1 MKKLLRKD
9 RERNIYL
16 VKEFTTEN
24 GKKAFVTETEWAH
37 PIITLP
43 NHFCG
48 YVEKSKDD
56 TKKYYDDN
64 EINVHGGV
72 TFEGELLDT
81 KDIFVGFD
89 MAHLGDNDIGN
100 PLEYAVSE
108 CESLAKQ
115 MK

>member
-1 MKKLLRKD
+1 MKKLLKTD

-24 GKKAFVTETEWAH
+24 GKRAIVLEFEWTH
-37 PIITLP
+37 PIVTLP

-56 TKKYYDDN
+56 NTKYYDNPDI
-64 EINVHGGV
+64 EVHGGV
-72 TFEGELLDT
+72 TFESELPELEGQ
-81 KDIFVGFD
+81 FVGFD
-89 MAHLGDNDIGN
+89 MAHLFDEKIEN
-100 PLEYAVSE
+100 PLEYATIE
-108 CESLAKQ
+108 CEKLSKQ